1 MHMKTCLNHAWLF
14 TKTAL
19 NATEKDAYHQQ
30 WSSITLPHDWLIY
43 NSHHLYED
51 SIGWYARK
59 LCVTIQE
66 NKTYKL
72 YFEGVYMDSTIYING
87 KQAGSWRNGYTSFFI
102 DITDFLRDG
111 ENEVLVKVIHQGP
124 NSRWYSGAGIYRS
137 VWLYEFPQTYLIPQ
151 SIFITPELKESHWH
165 ITVQAEIEL
174 LTYLNRPILKH
185 ELLDKSGQLITSVET
200 SILTNQPIDRF
211 KVSGITEWDIDNPHL
226 YTLRTVLLD
235 GEQTIDMQYH
245 RFGFRTLRFSQNEGF
260 FLNNRHVKLNG
271 VCMHHDLGA
280 LGASVNKDAL
290 RRQFT
295 ILREM
300 GVKAIR
306 TSHNVPAVEFM
317 ELADET
323 GMLIVTELYD
333 MWERQK
339 TPYDFARFFHEAYEG
354 DVASWVRRDRNCP
367 SIIMWSIGNEIYD
380 THADSR
386 GQEITELLMKEVLK
400 HDPLQHAVVT
410 IGSNYM
416 PWENAQK
423 CADIVKFAG
432 YNYAEKYYALH
443 HEQYPDWYIYGSE
456 TASTVQSRGIYHF
469 PMSQSMLSDDDEQCS
484 SLGNSSTSWGA
495 KSTEHCIIDDR
506 DAKFS
511 LGQFIWTG
519 FDYIGEPTPYH
530 TKNSYFGQ
538 IDTAGFKKDSYYI
551 YQAAWTSYKDAPMV
565 HVFPYWDFSEVQL
578 IDVGVCSNAPK
589 VELFFNNRSI
599 GTYDFD
605 HENGKKLVASWQI
618 PYQVGILKAVA
629 YDEHGKVIAED
640 IQQSFGDPASI
651 VLKAD
656 RQTFEAD
663 GQQLIFVEISMED
676 LHGIPVA
683 NANNRVFV
691 HVEGAG
697 RLVGL
702 DNGDSTD
709 YDSYK
714 GNNHLLF
721 SGKLLAIIASKNE
734 AGDLNVIVRSNG
746 LPTRT
751 LTLKAIPASREISHP
766 YWYSYDEAFEQ
777 TQQTDE
783 ITNDFD
789 FIPVRKLEITL
800 PKQKAFSE
808 DVRKLPLKVKLHPS
822 DATDQHIIW
831 RVTNVSGVDSNIA
844 TITSNGHEA
853 EVEALGDGL
862 IYVRAATKNGNKK
875 IKLFSSLDLLI
886 EGLGQAYIDPYQ
898 FVSAAYYTKEYST
911 DNLTNGN
918 ERGMATA
925 RDGKSI
931 IAFTRI
937 DFGQTGSNELTL
949 PVFSLDSD
957 PFNIELWDG
966 LPNEATASKIAD
978 LHYHKPTQWNTYQE
992 ETYQLPITLRGIK
1005 NIYFVLHK
1013 KIHLKGFSF
1022 SRILKGTQTTSA
1034 LNYDALY
1041 GDTFTRTDEA
1051 IEGIGNNVSIVY
1063 QDMDFGDNGVSKIT
1077 IEGDSPIDINTIHIQ
1092 IKTANDE
1099 YKEIIEFTQSDGY
1112 EERTFD
1118 MRKVTGNTQLTFV
1131 FLPGSQFNL
1140 KSFTFHH

>member
-1 MHMKTCLNHAWLF
+1 MQTKQCLNHSWLF

-19 NATEKDAYHQQ
+19 HATEKDAYNQK
-30 WSSITLPHDWLIY
+30 WANITLPHDWLIY
-43 NSHHLYED
+43 NSHNLYED
-51 SIGWYARK
+51 SIGWYTHK
-59 LCVTIQE
+59 LFV
-66 NKTYKL
+66 NFSNHKVYKL
-72 YFEGVYMDSTIYING
+72 YFEGIYMDSTIYING
-87 KQAGSWRNGYTSFFI
+87 KKAGIWRNGYTSFFI
-102 DITDFLRDG
+102 DITAYLKEG
-111 ENEVLVKVIHQGP
+111 ANELLVKVVHQGP

-137 VWLYEFPQTYLIPQ
+137 VWLYELPQTHLIPQ
-151 SIFITPELKESHWH
+151 SIYIAPKLEDSFWH
-165 ITVQAEIEL
+165 INVQAEIEG
-174 LTYLNRPILKH
+174 LTQLNRPILKH
-185 ELLDKSGQLITSVET
+185 ELLDKNGHCIVSVENV
-200 SILTNQPIDRF
+200 IFHEQALDQF
-211 KVSGITEWDIDNPHL
+211 KVSDVIAWDIDNPYL
-226 YTLRTVLLD
+226 YTLKTILLD
-235 GEQTIDMQYH
+235 GELAIDTQYN
-245 RFGFRTLRFSQNEGF
+245 RFGFRTIRFDQNEGF

-290 RRQFT
+290 RRQFA
-295 ILREM
+295 ILRDM

-323 GMLIVTELYD
+323 GMLVVTELYD

-386 GQEITELLMKEVLK
+386 GQDITELLMKEVLK
-400 HDPLQHAVVT
+400 HDPHQHAVVT

-432 YNYAEKYYALH
+432 YNYAEKYYNLH
-443 HEQYPDWYIYGSE
+443 HEQHPDWFIYGSE

-469 PMSQSMLSDDDEQCS
+469 PMAQSMLSDDDEQCS

-495 KSTEHCIIDDR
+495 KSTERCIIDDR

-538 IDTAGFKKDSYYI
+538 VDTAGFKKDAYYI
-551 YQAAWTSYKDAPMV
+551 YQAAWTNYKDAPMV
-565 HVFPYWDFSEVQL
+565 HLFPYWDFSEGQL

-589 VELFFNNRSI
+589 VELFFNEQSV
-599 GTYDFD
+599 GTYEFN
-605 HENGKKLVASWQI
+605 HENGQKLVASWQI
-618 PYQVGILKAVA
+618 PYQTGMLKAVA
-629 YDEHGKVIAED
+629 YDEYGKVIAED
-640 IQQSFGDPASI
+640 IQQSYGNPASI
-651 VLKAD
+651 KLKAD
-656 RQTFEAD
+656 RQTFEAN
-663 GQQLIFVEISMED
+663 GKELVFVEISMED
-676 LHGIPVA
+676 EHGVAVA
-683 NANNRVFV
+683 NANSRVFV

-714 GNNHLLF
+714 GNNRLLF
-721 SGKLLAIIASKNE
+721 SGKLLAIIASTNE
-734 AGDLNVIVRSNG
+734 PGDVNIIVRSKG
-746 LPTRT
+746 LPTSS
-751 LTLKAIPASREISHP
+751 LAVKATPASEPLAYP
-766 YWYSYDEAFEQ
+766 YLFSYDEAFEQ
-777 TQQTDE
+777 AQQSDKLTE
-783 ITNDFD
+783 AYD
-789 FIPVRKLEITL
+789 FIPVRKIEITL
-800 PKQKAFSE
+800 PKQKTFSE
-808 DVRKLPLKVKLHPS
+808 DSCTLPLEVKLHPS
-822 DATDQHIIW
+822 NATDQHINW
-831 RVTNVSGVDSNIA
+831 RVTNVLGVDSNIA
-844 TITSNGHEA
+844 SLEANGHHA
-853 EVEALGDGL
+853 ELSALGDGF
-862 IYVRAATKNGNKK
+862 IYVRAATKNGSDKV
-875 IKLFSSLDLLI
+875 KLYSLLDFTI

-931 IAFTRI
+931 ISFTRI
-937 DFGQTGSNELTL
+937 DFGQVGAKELTL

-957 PFNIELWDG
+957 PFNIELWEG
-966 LPNEATASKIAD
+966 IPHEQSAYKIAD
-978 LHYHKPTQWNTYQE
+978 LHYHKQTQWNTYQE
-992 ETYQLPITLRGIK
+992 ETYELPITLSGIK

-1013 KIHLKGFSF
+1013 KIHLKGFCF
-1022 SRILKGTQTTSA
+1022 TRILKGTQLTAA

-1041 GDTFTRTDEA
+1041 GDTFTLTSEA

-1063 QDMDFGDNGVSKIT
+1063 SDMDFGEEGVSKVT
-1077 IEGDSPIDINTIHIQ
+1077 IEGESPIDVNTIHIQ
-1092 IKTANDE
+1092 IKTADDE
-1099 YKEIIEFTQSDGY
+1099 YKEIIEFMHSEGY
-1112 EERTFD
+1112 EERTFNI
-1118 MRKVTGNTQLTFV
+1118 RKITGNSQLTFV
-1131 FLPGSQFNL
+1131 FLPGSLFNL
-1140 KSFTFHH
+1140 KAFTFHN